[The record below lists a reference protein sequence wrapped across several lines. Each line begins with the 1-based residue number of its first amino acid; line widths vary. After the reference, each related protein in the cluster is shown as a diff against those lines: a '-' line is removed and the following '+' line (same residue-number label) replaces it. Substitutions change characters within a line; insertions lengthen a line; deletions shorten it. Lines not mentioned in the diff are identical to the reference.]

1 MCCFGWFGWSI
12 THHFTHCFMH
22 IEKRGNSLLIKFS
35 HDSKP
40 YSFSLPKHNNPVGM
54 SAAKMKMA
62 QIEKDIAYGNF
73 HTTLLRYK
81 PRKLGNNPTA
91 IMAVELFEKYIPY
104 HQQERG
110 LSHGSGLKLEAIAS
124 KLNVCR
130 IRTTSKREHV
140 NFVRTK

>member
-1 MCCFGWFGWSI
+1 
-12 THHFTHCFMH
+12 MH

-73 HTTLLRYK
+73 DTTLLRYK